1 MTLISSRLTGFYK
14 RGFPVLW
21 FGILGAV
28 LGVAFLSMK
37 PAPPLLLLPIALM
50 AVIGWLFMRAVLF
63 DLADAVY
70 DAGDA
75 LVVKQRGQEAR
86 IPLANVMNVSSTQC
100 MNPPQLTLRLV
111 EPGHLGANVSFIV
124 GGRRTFNPFA
134 PSPIAEAL
142 IERAYAART
151 LARR

>member
-21 FGILGAV
+21 FSIIAAI
-28 LGVAFLSMK
+28 LGVAFLAAK
-37 PAPPLLLLPIALM
+37 PAPPLLLLPIALL

-63 DLADAVY
+63 DLADAVH

-75 LVVKQRGQEAR
+75 LVVKRSGQEER

-100 MNPPQLTLRLV
+100 MNPPRLTLRLV
-111 EPGHLGANVSFIV
+111 HPGRLGPYVSFIS
-124 GGRRTFNPFA
+124 GGRRAFNPFA

-151 LARR
+151 RATR